1 MIKNIDFFNEAFGGF
16 DANED
21 DDAALKLSLDSI
33 FRDGYFEELARLI
46 SQSSKLASF
55 LGEPGW
61 ELERRLHSGFDGYE
75 TWPNAASFCASVDV
89 DSYELAYP
97 EFYCDRSTFMEY
109 LRRIIGIFRKYN
121 GDECLDEL
129 INLQVAAG
137 VDLGV
142 RGSHQ

>member
-1 MIKNIDFFNEAFGGF
+1 MIKNINYFTEAFGGF
-16 DANED
+16 DSNED
-21 DDAALKLSLDSI
+21 DDAALKFCLDSI
-33 FRDGYFEELARLI
+33 FSDGYFEELSRLI
-46 SQSSKLASF
+46 SQAPKLGAF

-61 ELERRLHSGFDGYE
+61 KLKRRLHTGLEGYE
-75 TWPNAASFCASVDV
+75 TWPKAASFCASVDV
-89 DSYELAYP
+89 DSYELGYP

-109 LRRIIGIFRKYN
+109 LKRIIGVFRKYN

-142 RGSHQ
+142 RGSH